1 MPQCKLL
8 LCIRGDTPG
17 RVLTWEYM
25 PSGLLLSLKKSEAL
39 FVILH
44 LLHTFAMSA
53 AELARCACK
62 LLPGCASSG
71 FSPRAMWPSCK
82 TMHHI
87 MTCMRQFLFCAW
99 HPAAVYP
106 FQDFRS
112 MTSHNEWPMT
122 LLRIV
127 RAQIR
132 CLCKVQCCIK
142 ASFRSLPVRTQAE
155 LQDRHCCAAE
165 HSGCPLRLP

>member
-8 LCIRGDTPG
+8 LCIRGDTPR

-87 MTCMRQFLFCAW
+87 MTRIAAISFLCTAPCCGVSLSGFQVNDKPQGVANDVIAHCQGPNLVPLQGSVLHKGIIQEPACANSGG
-99 HPAAVYP
+99 AA
-106 FQDFRS
+106 R
-112 MTSHNEWPMT
+112 
-122 LLRIV
+122 
-127 RAQIR
+127 
-132 CLCKVQCCIK
+132 
-142 ASFRSLPVRTQAE
+142 
-155 LQDRHCCAAE
+155 
-165 HSGCPLRLP
+165 